1 MGAALLI
8 ARKDLRQR
16 IRDRSAFLLGIV
28 APLGLAM
35 IFSLIIPDFSGG
47 TFEIDTAVIDHDD
60 SEFSR
65 TFTQTV
71 LPSIE
76 ADGLITLS
84 DPSDEAGLRSDV
96 EQGDIAAAWIIPE
109 GFGDAILAGR
119 PVAVEVLG
127 NVDAPISTEIAS
139 AIARSYAA
147 DLSEAQLAGAVAA
160 VGGLGDPASF
170 AAATQGD
177 MDLVVIDDV
186 SAGSRE
192 LSSTTFFSAGMAVF
206 FLFFTVQFGVSS
218 LIEER
223 TLGTM
228 PRLLAAP
235 IGRMSIVVGK
245 AIAAFVV
252 GVVSMIVLAV
262 GTSVLVGADWG
273 NWIGVLLLMV
283 AGVFAA
289 LGIMGVIA
297 TLANS
302 PEQAANWQAI
312 VAVVLGML
320 GGTFFPINQGPGF
333 LANLSLFT
341 PHAWFLRGLGDLSGG
356 GGLSVVVAPVGA
368 LLAFA
373 LVTAGIAATRVSR
386 MVAA

>member
-1 MGAALLI
+1 M
-8 ARKDLRQR
+8 
-16 IRDRSAFLLGIV
+16 
-28 APLGLAM
+28 
-35 IFSLIIPDFSGG
+35 
-47 TFEIDTAVIDHDD
+47 
-60 SEFSR
+60 
-65 TFTQTV
+65 
-71 LPSIE
+71 
-76 ADGLITLS
+76 
-84 DPSDEAGLRSDV
+84 
-96 EQGDIAAAWIIPE
+96 
-109 GFGDAILAGR
+109 
-119 PVAVEVLG
+119 
-127 NVDAPISTEIAS
+127 
-139 AIARSYAA
+139 
-147 DLSEAQLAGAVAA
+147 
-160 VGGLGDPASF
+160 
-170 AAATQGD
+170 
-177 MDLVVIDDV
+177 
-186 SAGSRE
+186 
-192 LSSTTFFSAGMAVF
+192 
-206 FLFFTVQFGVSS
+206 
-218 LIEER
+218 
-223 TLGTM
+223 
-228 PRLLAAP
+228 
-235 IGRMSIVVGK
+235 
-245 AIAAFVV
+245 
-252 GVVSMIVLAV
+252 